1 MRMVTYEAMF
11 AFCMVILGV
20 ISLVI
25 QIKEK

>member
-20 ISLVI
+20 ISPVI